1 MVPITF
7 CTGDCFMGGLFSSKA
22 PATPPLPTE
31 TAVDDTISR
40 QEQIADAQEKTEQR
54 KIQARKRSKRT
65 GGRRQLMAQGV
76 APGDTGPGRQVLSRI
91 LGAGRNPRG

>member
-1 MVPITF
+1 MVLTIT
-7 CTGDCFMGGLFSSKA
+7 CTGDCSMGGLFSSKA
-22 PATPPLPTE
+22 PPPTPTFSETE
-31 TAVDDTISR
+31 VDDTISR